1 MMSIIHTAHD
11 IKHSMINTFKIGKEN
26 IYLTFHIPQ
35 AAQKDLLRKYQC
47 SIIGDIS
54 KYTNMMSEY
63 TSF

>member
-47 SIIGDIS
+47 SII
-54 KYTNMMSEY
+54 
-63 TSF
+63 